1 MTSLRALISADVE
14 GMTGVTCPADCT
26 PGTVEY
32 ARFQPMWTAEVNAVA
47 LGLFEGGVDEVLVTE
62 AHGPMRNLLLELLDP
77 RIRMVTGMH
86 KTYSMMEG
94 IQSRPAL
101 VAFVGYHAA
110 AGESGVLSH
119 TMIGSI
125 LVHAELNGVVM
136 SEGYVNAALAGEFGA
151 RVALVS
157 GDDLTCADA
166 ANYAPRAELVAVKE
180 AVDRYTANCLHPEVT
195 LSLLREAGARAVDA
209 GPMTAAEP
217 PFVCDMEFAASSAAA
232 ACSIIPKVT
241 RIDQRLIRMQ
251 FDSASELYGCIKT
264 VCRVAT
270 ATAQPVYG

>member
-1 MTSLRALISADVE
+1 MTALRALISADVE

-94 IQSRPAL
+94 IQSRPGI
-101 VAFVGYHAA
+101 VAFVGYHTA
-110 AGESGVLSH
+110 AGETGVLSH

-136 SEGYVNAALAGEFGA
+136 SEGYVNAALAAEFGA
-151 RVALVS
+151 RVSLVS

-166 ANYAPRAELVAVKE
+166 ANYAPHAELVAVKE

-195 LSLLREAGARAVDA
+195 LSMLQQAGARAVDA

-217 PFVCDMEFAASSAAA
+217 PFVCDMEFAVSSAAA
-232 ACSIIPKVT
+232 ACSIIPGVT
-241 RIDQRLIRMQ
+241 RIDPRTVRMQ
-251 FDSASELYGCIKT
+251 FDSASELYGCIKS

-270 ATAQPVYG
+270 STAQPVYG